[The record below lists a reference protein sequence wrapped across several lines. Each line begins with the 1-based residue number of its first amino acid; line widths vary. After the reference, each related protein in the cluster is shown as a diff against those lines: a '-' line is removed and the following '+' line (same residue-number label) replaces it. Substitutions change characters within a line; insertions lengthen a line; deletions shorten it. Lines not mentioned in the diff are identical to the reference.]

1 MNQQIPEPQMG
12 SPILTRVKEGMTV
25 VDHNGDKI
33 GEVVTVYFGSV
44 GEGTIEEA
52 TGPADSTTPPNWHEG
67 TIVDMIANIFDDDDD
82 DPGREIMEERLA
94 REGFFKVNSTGLFS
108 SDWYVTPDQVE
119 AVREDLV
126 KLNTNKDSLLKD

>member
-1 MNQQIPEPQMG
+1 MNQQIPDPEMV

-25 VDHNGDKI
+25 VDQNGDKI
-33 GEVVTVYFGSV
+33 GEVETVVFGSV
-44 GEGTIEEA
+44 GEGTIGEA

-67 TIVDMIANIFDDDDD
+67 TIVDMMAKIFDDDDD
-82 DPGREIMEERLA
+82 DAGREIMEERLA

-119 AVREDLV
+119 AISEDLV
-126 KLNTNKDSLLKD
+126 QLNTGKDSLLKD